1 MKKPKNSLN
10 NNANFVREALAKG
23 DWAARLYFFLFVRYG
38 WTLDQFLS
46 MSDNQKVA
54 MTVFVEE
61 LLKEEKRQNDKYE
74 SQLKK

>member
-1 MKKPKNSLN
+1 
-10 NNANFVREALAKG
+10 
-23 DWAARLYFFLFVRYG
+23 
-38 WTLDQFLS
+38 